1 MRSLTFVSVRK
12 TTTEDQKMRVQ
23 ARGAYQ
29 MKGTGKTS
37 GNAYDMYNLVIETRQ
52 ETVSRPNMTRIGL
65 GLDQKELAM
74 SAECFA
80 RIQAKNIPFPC
91 ACDLTVGSRVGFRGL
106 EAVIEDVIPAQ
117 IKAAA

>member
-1 MRSLTFVSVRK
+1 
-12 TTTEDQKMRVQ
+12 
-23 ARGAYQ
+23 

-52 ETVSRPNMTRIGL
+52 ETVNRPTMQRIGL

-74 SAECFA
+74 SSECFA
-80 RIQAKNIPFPC
+80 KLQQKNIPFPC
-91 ACDLTVGSRVGFRGL
+91 ACDLVVGSRVGFRGL
-106 EAVIEDVIPAQ
+106 EAVIEDVIPVQA